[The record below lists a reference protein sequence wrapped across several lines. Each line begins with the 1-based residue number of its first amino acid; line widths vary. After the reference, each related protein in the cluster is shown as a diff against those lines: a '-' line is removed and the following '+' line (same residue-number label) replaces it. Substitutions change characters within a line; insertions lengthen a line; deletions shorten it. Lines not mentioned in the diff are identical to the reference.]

1 MTDQLSATFAALA
14 DPTRRAILERLRQ
27 GECSVGDLAA
37 PFAETMSMPAVS
49 KHLRVLEKA
58 GLISQRR
65 EAQWR
70 HCRVE
75 ARALKPI
82 LDWTEHYR
90 ELWEGRLDRMDD
102 YLKELQGSSK
112 HGTRKQQ
119 NRSKK

>member
-1 MTDQLSATFAALA
+1 MGELA
-14 DPTRRAILERLRQ
+14 E
-27 GECSVGDLAA
+27 
-37 PFAETMSMPAVS
+37 PFVQKMSMPAVS

-70 HCRVE
+70 RCRVE
-75 ARALKPI
+75 AGPLKHI

-102 YLKELQGSSK
+102 YLKELQGSK

-119 NRSKK
+119 KRSKK